1 MQTINFWHKH
11 HIHCRKII
19 ILLFFF
25 LPAFVFSQRNV
36 MENDIKFARKPFH
49 FGIHLGTNIS
59 DFKIKQNSLFAT
71 SDSILS
77 IKSKYGIGFEI
88 GALASFHI
96 NKYLEFR
103 TIPSFVFANKQL
115 NYLFNDGADPIK
127 VEIPQIYFDFPFE
140 LKLKSEPIRN
150 MKFYLIAGLKY
161 GYDLGGN
168 FKVRKEANKPQQSPH
183 DFAVNYGVGIE
194 IHFPLFI
201 LSPEFK
207 VSNSIL
213 NMHKLNENLPFSKY
227 MNGLYNRTFS
237 FSLNF
242 EG

>member
-1 MQTINFWHKH
+1 MQTINIWHKY
-11 HIHCRKII
+11 HIHCRKITI
-19 ILLFFF
+19 YLLLF
-25 LPAFVFSQRNV
+25 LPTLVFSQRNV
-36 MENDIKFARKPFH
+36 MENDMKFARKPYH
-49 FGIHLGTNIS
+49 FGIHLGANLS
-59 DFKIKQNSLFAT
+59 DFKIKQNELFAT
-71 SDSILS
+71 SDSILG

-88 GALASFHI
+88 GALCSYHI
-96 NKYLEFR
+96 NKYLELR

-115 NYLFNDGADPIK
+115 NYQFNDGTSPVK
-127 VEIPQIYFDFPFE
+127 KEVPQIWFDLPLE
-140 LKLKSEPIRN
+140 LKFKSDPLKN
-150 MKFYLIAGLKY
+150 MKLYLVAGLKY
-161 GYDLGGN
+161 GFDMGTK
-168 FKVRKEANKPQQSPH
+168 FRDRKDSNMPKQSAH

-213 NMHKLNENLPFSKY
+213 NLHKNDNSLIYSKY
-227 MNGLYNRTFS
+227 INGLYNRSFT

>member
-1 MQTINFWHKH
+1 MQTINIWHKYH
-11 HIHCRKII
+11 LHCRKITAF
-19 ILLFFF
+19 LFFL
-25 LPAFVFSQRNV
+25 LPTLVFSQRNV
-36 MENDIKFARKPFH
+36 MENDLKFARKPYH
-49 FGIHLGTNIS
+49 FGIHLATNVS
-59 DFKIKQNSLFAT
+59 DFKVQHNELFAS

-77 IKSKYGIGFEI
+77 ITSKYGIGFEI
-88 GALASFHI
+88 GALCSYHI

-103 TIPSFVFANKQL
+103 TLPSFNFANKSISYQ
-115 NYLFNDGADPIK
+115 FNNGEATIK
-127 VEIPQIYFDFPFE
+127 KEIPQIYFDLPFE
-140 LKLKSEPIRN
+140 LKLKSEPLKNI
-150 MKFYLIAGLKY
+150 KLYLVAGLKY

-168 FKVRKEANKPQQSPH
+168 FKTRKEEGKPRQSPH
-183 DFAVNYGVGIE
+183 DFAVNYGVGVE

-213 NMHKLNENLPFSKY
+213 NLHKYDSSNDFSKY
-227 MNGLYNRTFS
+227 MKGLYNRQFT